1 VILLEESKR
10 GFDSLQPHVLLAR
23 KTTTA
28 GLIGPLRFDPAYL
41 VTRATTDGISA
52 YAAELDSR

>member
-1 VILLEESKR
+1 MVLLEESKR

-28 GLIGPLRFDPAYL
+28 GLISHQRFDPAYL
-41 VTRATTDGISA
+41 VTRPTTYGIAA
-52 YAAELDSR
+52 YT

>member
-1 VILLEESKR
+1 MLGESKR
-10 GFDSLQPHVLLAR
+10 GFDSLQPHILLAR

-28 GLIGPLRFDPAYL
+28 GSISPQRFDPAYL
-41 VTRATTDGISA
+41 VTPSTTDGIPA